1 MECFK
6 CKLNINELSNPL
18 IDICNCKTIDTYI
31 HANCIYDSITNESC
45 KMCGLKYH
53 LNNLYKL
60 YLQEDEIPDDNEKT
74 NKQCIFDIN
83 DSSEYSE
90 DFINSDNIQCSDS
103 NSECIN
109 KISETNNIQC
119 THCEK
124 FTIYE
129 DYSTGYNICTNCGIT
144 LTEIID
150 NTAEWR
156 FYNSEDTKSGDPSR
170 CGCPSNPFLPK
181 SSLGTNILSYNKQLT
196 RTHNWGIMDYNETS
210 LNNTFEDIKLKCH
223 KNNIPQIVI
232 NSACHY
238 AHLIKKSK
246 VITRGKNRIA
256 LHAAAV
262 FVSCQKHE
270 KSYTPA
276 DISKIFN
283 INVKNITQGYKK
295 FCEIMSN
302 TNNLNDLVND
312 VDNLTAVNY
321 VDRFCK
327 KIKYNSKYTEI
338 SKYIA
343 NQIDKIQINWENK
356 NKPLS
361 LASGCILLTAT
372 EYNLPITKKDVSEI
386 CNVSPVTVNKIHKK
400 LIEYSSELLPPLEFI
415 EKIEHDSIEY
425 ELKMKTFDLS

>member
-6 CKLNINELSNPL
+6 CNLNSNETSNPL
-18 IDICNCKTIDTYI
+18 IDVCNCKTDATFI
-31 HANCIYDSITNESC
+31 HRDCIYDSITSENCKTCES
-45 KMCGLKYH
+45 KFH
-53 LNNLYKL
+53 LNNLYSL
-60 YLQEDEIPDDNEKT
+60 FLDDELDSKDDK
-74 NKQCIFDIN
+74 FDIEKS
-83 DSSEYSE
+83 DELTEYSE
-90 DFINSDNIQCSDS
+90 DFITGEISDTILSDNVDKIDNTDIIQCKS
-103 NSECIN
+103 C
-109 KISETNNIQC
+109 KQHTV
-119 THCEK
+119 
-124 FTIYE
+124 YE
-129 DYSTGYNICTNCGIT
+129 DYTAGYMVCINCGIT
-144 LTEIID
+144 TTELID
-150 NTAEWR
+150 DTAEWR
-156 FYNSEDTKSGDPSR
+156 FYNSEDNKNGDPSR

-210 LNNTFEDIKLKCH
+210 LNNTFEDIKLKCY

-270 KSYTPA
+270 KSYTPT
-276 DISKIFN
+276 DIAKIFK
-283 INVKNITQGYKK
+283 INVKDITQGYKK
-295 FCEIMSN
+295 FCEIMGN
-302 TNNLNDLVND
+302 TNNLNSLVND
-312 VDNLTAVNY
+312 VDNLTAINY

-327 KIKYNSKYTEI
+327 KIKFNSKYTEI

-343 NQIDKIQINWENK
+343 SQIDNIKINWENK

-372 EYNLPITKKDVSEI
+372 EYNLPVSKKDVSDI
-386 CNVSPVTVNKIHKK
+386 CEVSPVTVNKIHKK
-400 LIEYSSELLPPLEFI
+400 LLEHIDELLPPQQFINQIADDTIEF
-415 EKIEHDSIEY
+415 
-425 ELKMKTFDLS
+425 ELKMNTYDLS